1 MENIKLGFYRAISQK
16 SKVVEVLRQSK
27 KHVWFKHTSGKFK
40 YPKERFKRDFIKEN
54 MREISRIDRVLH
66 LLELFWKA
74 HPDFRLGQ
82 IISFVSNMTCNNND
96 AFYMEDDILELELKR
111 WVNTKA
117 LSDIMDT
124 IKKTSKNSS
133 S

>member
-1 MENIKLGFYRAISQK
+1 
-16 SKVVEVLRQSK
+16 
-27 KHVWFKHTSGKFK
+27 
-40 YPKERFKRDFIKEN
+40 